1 MNATAEMQWRS
12 PVYRS
17 VSSLSVASDFP
28 EGPFLDSFLLADD
41 TLSGVAS
48 EHGPVSFR
56 TECLIP
62 WTVGKSFGLEL
73 G

>member
-28 EGPFLDSFLLADD
+28 EARFWV
-41 TLSGVAS
+41 TSG
-48 EHGPVSFR
+48 
-56 TECLIP
+56 
-62 WTVGKSFGLEL
+62 
-73 G
+73 